1 MVRKDIESL
10 YIATCDIY
18 DYQKT
23 KDKYGVTEHQ
33 KWLVLEKQR
42 CRLSYKNTNN
52 TFSTDS
58 FSTTTQ
64 VIKLFIAPELEIKP
78 GSYIEVTQH
87 GRLQKFKHSGVTAI
101 HANHQEIIL
110 ELNQEKA

>member
-10 YIATCDIY
+10 YVDTCDIY
-18 DYQKT
+18 EYQKT
-23 KDKYGVTEHQ
+23 KDKYGVIEHQ
-33 KWLVLEKQR
+33 KALVLKKQK
-42 CRLSYKNTNN
+42 CRLSYKNINN

-78 GSYIEVTQH
+78 GSFIAVIQH
-87 GRLQKFKHSGVTAI
+87 GRIQKFKHSGVSAI
-101 HANHQEIIL
+101 YTNHQEIIL
-110 ELNQEKA
+110 ELDQEKA

>member
-10 YIATCDIY
+10 YVATCDIY
-18 DYQKT
+18 EYQKT
-23 KDKYGVTEHQ
+23 KDKHGVTEHQ
-33 KWLVLEKQR
+33 KLLVLEKQK
-42 CRLSYKNTNN
+42 CRLSYKNINN
-52 TFSTDS
+52 S